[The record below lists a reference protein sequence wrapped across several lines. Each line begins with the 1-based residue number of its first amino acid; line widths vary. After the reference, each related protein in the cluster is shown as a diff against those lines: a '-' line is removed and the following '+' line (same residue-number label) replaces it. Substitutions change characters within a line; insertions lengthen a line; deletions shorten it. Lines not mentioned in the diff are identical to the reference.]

1 MSALPSSVRAVTS
14 GDLTG
19 ARNRSASLTYVP
31 IPVTIEKAFV
41 AILIRVFR
49 VQPPRLQTTI
59 IRESIHFESY
69 VRE

>member
-1 MSALPSSVRAVTS
+1 VHEIGQQAWPTCQ
-14 GDLTG
+14 
-19 ARNRSASLTYVP
+19 

-49 VQPPRLQTTI
+49 VQPPRLQITI